1 MLYHLAVTT
10 GLRAS
15 ELASLTPRSF
25 DLGSDPPTVAVEAG
39 YSKHR
44 RRDVLPLRADVANAM
59 SEYLSSRQLRDDERL
74 WTGSWSRKGS
84 AIMIRKD
91 LAAADIP
98 YEDDAGRVF
107 DFHAL
112 RHQFISSLAQAGVH
126 PKEAQSLARH
136 STISL
141 TMDRYT
147 HLNVVDLTG
156 ALDRLPAIAVEES
169 ESEPQVLAA
178 TGTDDAQPSN
188 VDNDKAKKMVPTM
201 VPRGAENGAERL
213 APRTLKMAPNCTEP
227 KSRASDPRAR
237 ENNAKSPAK
246 HGALGVTLHQDS
258 SNSTKRRAWDS
269 NPQPVARHLNS
280 NQAASHS
287 LTLQNL
293 PRIAVVGPVR
303 GPYLCGSRSA

>member
-25 DLGSDPPTVAVEAG
+25 DLVGDPPTVTVEAG

-44 RRDVLPLRADVANAM
+44 RRDVLPLSADIAEALND
-59 SEYLSSRQLRDDERL
+59 YLSSRQLRKDERL

-91 LAAADIP
+91 LNAAEIP
-98 YEDDAGRVF
+98 YENNSGRVF

-136 STISL
+136 STITL

-156 ALDRLPAIAVEES
+156 ALERLPAVVGEES
-169 ESEPQVLAA
+169 ECEPQALAA
-178 TGTDDAQPSN
+178 TGPMTPSR
-188 VDNDKAKKMVPTM
+188 PT
-201 VPRGAENGAERL
+201 
-213 APRTLKMAPNCTEP
+213 
-227 KSRASDPRAR
+227 
-237 ENNAKSPAK
+237 
-246 HGALGVTLHQDS
+246 
-258 SNSTKRRAWDS
+258 
-269 NPQPVARHLNS
+269 
-280 NQAASHS
+280 
-287 LTLQNL
+287 
-293 PRIAVVGPVR
+293 
-303 GPYLCGSRSA
+303 